1 VSDTTLTRAQ
11 RLRRRRRSRRRWS
24 VATVTAVVI
33 AALVLWGVTSLGSSS
48 GKAGARD
55 STTTQPATKPGT
67 AGPSTLHVI
76 SITSAGS
83 QPGTAEIGSTFTVT
97 FDHPLDPAT
106 VDTAANASAIT
117 FCKADRTSSP
127 TCAAT
132 GPRNSQVVIKGL
144 TSATGFVTA
153 GGAGLVTRGGHATAP
168 GTLRLTNDDKTVSFT
183 ITGPFRGSGRIQA
196 EPAPVSFTFTP
207 LPTIG
212 DTSGNRATN
221 PFRQPAIRLF

>member
-1 VSDTTLTRAQ
+1 VSDRTLTRAQ
-11 RLRRRRRSRRRWS
+11 RLRRRRTRRRWS
-24 VATVTAVVI
+24 VAAVAAVI
-33 AALVLWGVTSLGSSS
+33 GVALVLWGVTSLGSSS

-55 STTTQPATKPGT
+55 SATTTQPATRPGA

-76 SITSAGS
+76 GITSAGS

-106 VDTAANASAIT
+106 VDTAAGASAIT

-132 GPRNSQVVIKGL
+132 GPRNTQVVIKGL
-144 TSATGFVTA
+144 TSAAGFVTA
-153 GGAGLVTRGGHATAP
+153 GGAGFVTRGGHATAP

-183 ITGPFRGSGRIQA
+183 ITGPFRGSGRIQNA
-196 EPAPVSFTFTP
+196 PAPVSFRFTP
-207 LPTIG
+207 LPTIA
-212 DTSGNRATN
+212 DASGNRATN
-221 PFRQPAIRLF
+221 PFRQPAIQLF

>member
-1 VSDTTLTRAQ
+1 M
-11 RLRRRRRSRRRWS
+11 
-24 VATVTAVVI
+24 I
-33 AALVLWGVTSLGSSS
+33 AAAIVLWAVTSRGSSS
-48 GKAGARD
+48 GTAGARD
-55 STTTQPATKPGT
+55 SATTTQPATKPSA
-67 AGPSTLHVI
+67 AGRSTLHVI
-76 SITSAGS
+76 GITSAGS
-83 QPGTAEIGSTFTVT
+83 RPGTAEIGSTFTVT

-106 VDTAANASAIT
+106 VDTAAGTSAIT
-117 FCKADRTSSP
+117 FCRADRTSSP

-144 TSATGFVTA
+144 TSATGFVTV

-207 LPTIG
+207 LATIA
-212 DTSGNRATN
+212 DASGNRATN
-221 PFRQPAIRLF
+221 PFRQPAIPLF